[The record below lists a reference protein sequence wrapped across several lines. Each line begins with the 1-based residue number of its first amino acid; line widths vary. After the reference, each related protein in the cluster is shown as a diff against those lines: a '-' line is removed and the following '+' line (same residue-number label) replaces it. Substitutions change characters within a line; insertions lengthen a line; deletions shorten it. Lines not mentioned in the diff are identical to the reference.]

1 MGILLLES
9 PSEQELP
16 SDAFTYWKFERADGL
31 QGWGFGGRLVGF
43 WLSAPPGVPSRLRKM
58 TRHWAL
64 VCSTPFVSFW
74 PKDTPVEKTAGL
86 PFGDNR
92 IQWTIQI
99 ICHLLG
105 LTSSLV
111 LFPEIRRNFVF
122 LHSYYLS
129 IKNLPT
135 QLPLHGGLSRRETC
149 SVFPPSLFTWV
160 CDFSSLNK
168 PSLPLLPLPFHL
180 PLHPASEVT
189 ADPGLML
196 STGSFPLP
204 PNCTYRAAQI
214 IWFHD
219 QRSNS
224 GHSYSHSATG
234 LCKNPLGH
242 CPYPP

>member
-1 MGILLLES
+1 M
-9 PSEQELP
+9 
-16 SDAFTYWKFERADGL
+16 
-31 QGWGFGGRLVGF
+31 
-43 WLSAPPGVPSRLRKM
+43 
-58 TRHWAL
+58 
-64 VCSTPFVSFW
+64 
-74 PKDTPVEKTAGL
+74 
-86 PFGDNR
+86 
-92 IQWTIQI
+92 
-99 ICHLLG
+99 
-105 LTSSLV
+105 TSSLV

-242 CPYPP
+242 CPYPPNPQSQHHKQPRTKDLCFWLQDDKVCSVLFSEQREVWDMPGKDSRTEPSNPGVSGSAFMSQFLHRERL

>member
-9 PSEQELP
+9 ASEQELP

-31 QGWGFGGRLVGF
+31 QGWGFGARVVGF
-43 WLSAPPGVPSRLRKM
+43 WLSAPPRVPSRTRKT

-64 VCSTPFVSFW
+64 VCSTSFVSFW

-92 IQWTIQI
+92 IQWTIQM
-99 ICHLLG
+99 ICYLLG

-135 QLPLHGGLSRRETC
+135 QLPLHGSLPRRETS
-149 SVFPPSLFTWV
+149 SVFPPGLFTWV
-160 CDFSSLNK
+160 FLPEQAIPPTPSSPIPP
-168 PSLPLLPLPFHL
+168 PSPSCF
-180 PLHPASEVT
+180 
-189 ADPGLML
+189 
-196 STGSFPLP
+196 
-204 PNCTYRAAQI
+204 
-214 IWFHD
+214 W
-219 QRSNS
+219 
-224 GHSYSHSATG
+224 GHSGSRPQAEHRLISSPT
-234 LCKNPLGH
+234 
-242 CPYPP
+242 